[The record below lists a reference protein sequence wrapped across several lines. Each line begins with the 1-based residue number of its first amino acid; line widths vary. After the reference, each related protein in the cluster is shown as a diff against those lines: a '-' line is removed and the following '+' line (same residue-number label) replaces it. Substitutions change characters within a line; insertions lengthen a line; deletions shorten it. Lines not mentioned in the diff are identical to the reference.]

1 MSEWK
6 SFPAPQYKRVMV
18 CGWQPE
24 SRNVTGYWW
33 WHEDNTDGRG
43 CAIEHGDALYWTEI
57 VLPEFPQPPATE
69 IAK

>member
-18 CGWQPE
+18 CGWQRK
-24 SRNVTGYWW
+24 SGNVTGYWW

-43 CAIEHGDALYWTEI
+43 ARLNTGTPCIGRKLCFLSFHNRLQWR
-57 VLPEFPQPPATE
+57 
-69 IAK
+69 